1 MMTTTRRPSAVT
13 SYSEMTTGGT
23 IAMSTE
29 IEYRIERLRAETGR
43 DRLAVGTERRGLRR
57 AIGRALI
64 GAGRAL
70 QGLDVP
76 RETPEPGCQPLAGH
90 A

>member
-1 MMTTTRRPSAVT
+1 MTTWNDPGAMT
-13 SYSEMTTGGT
+13 SRGEMTSGGM

-29 IEYRIERLRAETGR
+29 IEYRIERLRVETEHHRLVAETG
-43 DRLAVGTERRGLRR
+43 RRGLRR

-64 GAGRAL
+64 DTGRAL

-76 RETPEPGCQPLAGH
+76 REPTDPDCRPAAGR